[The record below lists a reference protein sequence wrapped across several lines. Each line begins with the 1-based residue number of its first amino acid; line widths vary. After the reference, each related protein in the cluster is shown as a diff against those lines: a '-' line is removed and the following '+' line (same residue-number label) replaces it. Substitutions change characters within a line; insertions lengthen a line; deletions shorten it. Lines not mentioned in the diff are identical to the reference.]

1 MTGDKRIKG
10 AVSLTAVSPHTVK
23 IVDNTTISASTIAPS
38 HSQEMEELWDFVRA
52 VKRLPDDNE
61 LKREFLSI
69 RAARRLTT

>member
-1 MTGDKRIKG
+1 
-10 AVSLTAVSPHTVK
+10 
-23 IVDNTTISASTIAPS
+23 
-38 HSQEMEELWDFVRA
+38 MEELWDFVRA